1 MAKLTTRFVNE
12 IKPTDRIN
20 ILWDDQLKGFGLC
33 VRPSG
38 KKTFILKYRIGRG
51 RKALVKKQ
59 SLGCLPVVTLEIAKN
74 KAKSFLLMASQGID
88 PIKKDCTLLT
98 IRELCEQYLDRY
110 AIIHK
115 KKSSFIR
122 DKNLINR
129 VIIPDFGKMK
139 VVDLGR
145 MHLIKY
151 NHSLKE
157 TPIMAN
163 RLLALISTMM
173 NLAEKWEYRDQN
185 TNPCKFVDRYKENK
199 RQVYLSMDQL
209 ERVGSAMR
217 QLKDIESEYVLSA
230 IQMLILTACRTQ
242 EILSL
247 KWEYIDFKNSSM
259 NLPDTKTW
267 ERKIYL
273 NPSVLHIL
281 EKLERKSDYVFV
293 SRVENKPITTIRL
306 TWKKICKIAELKNV
320 RPHDLR
326 HTFASHAVNNG
337 FSLPIIAKMLGHK
350 DLKTT
355 QRYAH
360 LHEDPVKKANN
371 EISLK
376 LKKVM
381 EN

>member
-12 IKPTDRIN
+12 IKPTDKIK

-33 VRPSG
+33 VRQSG

-51 RKALVKKQ
+51 RKALVKKH

-88 PIKKDCTLLT
+88 PIKKDCTFLT

-110 AIIHK
+110 AIIYK

-151 NHSLKE
+151 HHSLKE

-259 NLPDTKTW
+259 NLPDTKTG

-273 NPSVLHIL
+273 NPSALNIL
-281 EKLERKSDYVFV
+281 EKLERKSEYVFV
-293 SRVENKPITTIRL
+293 SRVENKRITTIRL
-306 TWKKICKIAELKNV
+306 TWKKICKIADLKNV

-360 LHEDPVKKANN
+360 LHEDPVKKANDD
-371 EISLK
+371 ISLK
-376 LKKVM
+376 LKKVI
-381 EN
+381 EL

>member
-12 IKPTDRIN
+12 FKPTDRIN

-38 KKTFILKYRIGRG
+38 KKTFLLKYRIGRG
-51 RKALVKKQ
+51 RRALSKKH

-88 PIKKDCTLLT
+88 PIKKDCALLT
-98 IRELCEQYLDRY
+98 IRELCEQYLERY
-110 AIIHK
+110 AVIHK
-115 KKSSFIR
+115 KQSSLVR
-122 DKNLINR
+122 DQNLINR
-129 VIIPDFGKMK
+129 VVIPNFGKMR

-145 MHLIKY
+145 GHLIKY
-151 NHSLKE
+151 HHSLKA

-173 NLAEKWEYRDQN
+173 NLAEKWEYRPQN

-259 NLPDTKTW
+259 NLPDTKTG

-273 NPSVLHIL
+273 NPSALHIL
-281 EKLERKSDYVFV
+281 EKLERKSEYVFV
-293 SRVENKPITTIRL
+293 SRVENKRITTIRL
-306 TWKKICKIAELKNV
+306 TWKKICKIADLKNV

-360 LHEDPVKKANN
+360 LHEDPVKKANDDV
-371 EISLK
+371 SLK

-381 EN
+381 EL

>member
-51 RKALVKKQ
+51 RNALVKKQ

-129 VIIPDFGKMK
+129 VIVPDFGKMK

-151 NHSLKE
+151 HHSLKE

-259 NLPDTKTW
+259 NLPDTKTG

-273 NPSVLHIL
+273 NPSAIHIL

-306 TWKKICKIAELKNV
+306 TWKKICKIAELQNV

-360 LHEDPVKKANN
+360 LHEDPVKKANDD
-371 EISLK
+371 ISLK
-376 LKKVM
+376 FKKVM
-381 EN
+381 EI